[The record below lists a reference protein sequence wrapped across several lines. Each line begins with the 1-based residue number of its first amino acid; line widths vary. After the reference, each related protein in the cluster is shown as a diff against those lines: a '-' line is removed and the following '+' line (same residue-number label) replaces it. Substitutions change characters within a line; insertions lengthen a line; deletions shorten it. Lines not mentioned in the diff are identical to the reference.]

1 MKRVK
6 GGYQGCSMK
15 EGVLTNFTKFAG
27 GHLCRGLIFCMV
39 NFAGGGENRGVLDSG
54 RWFLEGG
61 LAAGLCNNTFP
72 EFTIVDLLDFYGNTK
87 FQRYV
92 NDCSLKSQW

>member
-27 GHLCRGLIFCMV
+27 GAPVPGSHFLYGEFCR
-39 NFAGGGENRGVLDSG
+39 GGENRGVLDSG
-54 RWFLEGG
+54 RWFLDGG